1 MNFLLAITDKAA
13 GLPIWAW
20 IVIGVVVLAAIII
33 IALVAVKIARA
44 RKDDGFVEEDGIDE
58 DFSDDA
64 TDDATDDENE
74 EEEGEEKAPAAQTAI
89 KTEPAAKPAQPAAK
103 PVAQTQKPVAQP
115 AQKPAQPAARTAAQP
130 ATTSEEAAQIAEAAK
145 YNGLKVY
152 HITKRKADGKWQIK
166 FNNGKKAIKL
176 FDTQVQAIDYAKAL
190 AQNQEAS
197 IMIHKED
204 GTFRKL
210 RYDKPNK

>member
-33 IALVAVKIARA
+33 IALVAVKLARA

-64 TDDATDDENE
+64 TDDEDE
-74 EEEGEEKAPAAQTAI
+74 EEEEEEKAPAAQTAI

-103 PVAQTQKPVAQP
+103 PVAQTQKPAAQP

>member
-64 TDDATDDENE
+64 TDDEDEEDE
-74 EEEGEEKAPAAQTAI
+74 EEEEAPAAQTAI
-89 KTEPAAKPAQPAAK
+89 KTEPAAKPAQPAA
-103 PVAQTQKPVAQP
+103 
-115 AQKPAQPAARTAAQP
+115 RTATQP

-145 YNGLKVY
+145 YNGPKVY
-152 HITKRKADGKWQIK
+152 HITKRKTDGKWQIK

>member
-64 TDDATDDENE
+64 TDDATDDEDE
-74 EEEGEEKAPAAQTAI
+74 EDEEEEKAPAAQTAI
-89 KTEPAAKPAQPAAK
+89 KTEPAAKP
-103 PVAQTQKPVAQP
+103 AQP

>member
-64 TDDATDDENE
+64 TDDEDEE
-74 EEEGEEKAPAAQTAI
+74 DEDEEKAPAAQTAI
-89 KTEPAAKPAQPAAK
+89 KTEPAAKPAQPAQK
-103 PVAQTQKPVAQP
+103 PAAQTQKPAAQP

>member
-33 IALVAVKIARA
+33 IALVAVKLARA

-64 TDDATDDENE
+64 TDDEDEEDE
-74 EEEGEEKAPAAQTAI
+74 EEEKAPAAQTAI

-103 PVAQTQKPVAQP
+103 PVAQTQKPAAQP
-115 AQKPAQPAARTAAQP
+115 AQKPAQPAARTAMQP

>member
-33 IALVAVKIARA
+33 IALVAVKLARA

-64 TDDATDDENE
+64 TDDEDEEDE
-74 EEEGEEKAPAAQTAI
+74 EEEKAPAAQTAI

-103 PVAQTQKPVAQP
+103 PVAQTQKPAAQP

>member
-64 TDDATDDENE
+64 TDDEGDE
-74 EEEGEEKAPAAQTAI
+74 EEEEEKAPAAQTAI

-103 PVAQTQKPVAQP
+103 PVAQTQKPAAQP

>member
-33 IALVAVKIARA
+33 IALVAVKLARA

-64 TDDATDDENE
+64 TDDEDEEDE
-74 EEEGEEKAPAAQTAI
+74 EEEKAPAAQTAI

-115 AQKPAQPAARTAAQP
+115 AQKPAQPAARTAMQP

>member
-20 IVIGVVVLAAIII
+20 IVIGVVVLAAIMI

-64 TDDATDDENE
+64 TDDEGDE
-74 EEEGEEKAPAAQTAI
+74 EEEEEKAPAAQTAI

-103 PVAQTQKPVAQP
+103 PVAQTQKPAAQP

>member
-64 TDDATDDENE
+64 TDDEDE
-74 EEEGEEKAPAAQTAI
+74 EEEEEAPAAQTAI

-103 PVAQTQKPVAQP
+103 PVAQTQKPAAQP

>member
-20 IVIGVVVLAAIII
+20 IIIGVVVLAAIII
-33 IALVAVKIARA
+33 IALVAVKLARA

-58 DFSDDA
+58 DFSDDG
-64 TDDATDDENE
+64 TDDEDE
-74 EEEGEEKAPAAQTAI
+74 EDEEEEKAPAAQTAI

-103 PVAQTQKPVAQP
+103 PVAQTQKPAAQP
-115 AQKPAQPAARTAAQP
+115 AQKPAQPAARTATQP

-145 YNGLKVY
+145 YNGPKVY
-152 HITKRKADGKWQIK
+152 HITKRKTDGKWQIK